1 MEKFVVLKNEKIKV
15 GNIKKQKINISMK
28 KKTLGQGPTLTSGK
42 PLKQKD
48 IKEIVQQL
56 SDKFKR
62 EKDEDAKILV
72 RGMNELGVWTLKGY
86 DESID
91 EMFEDEE
98 EYLSGRVKDSGKFQ
112 HFQQIEICLYS

>member
-15 GNIKKQKINISMK
+15 GNIKKQKINIAMK
-28 KKTLGQGPTLTSGK
+28 KKK

-112 HFQQIEICLYS
+112 HFQQIEICLYF